1 MSGQYSHEGCTFFE
15 VQRFRQVW
23 IWVVVIFI
31 AALAWYAFIRQ
42 IVFKQSFG
50 NNPAPDWAVFILLAI
65 FGVIFPA
72 LFLMMRLEIFVTGQ
86 RLVFRMFPLHPRWK
100 EVAAAEIEGAMAIV
114 YRPFRE
120 YGGWGIRYGRQGIA
134 YTVSGDRG
142 VLVRLSSG
150 RTFLIGSRR
159 PLELETALQ
168 DLIADSRRTSPP
180 GS

>member
-50 NNPAPDWAVFILLAI
+50 NNPAPDWAVFLLLAI

-120 YGGWGIRYGRQGIA
+120 YGGW
-134 YTVSGDRG
+134 VSVMDDRVSPTPSRVTGASWSGFPVEEPFSSDRG
-142 VLVRLSSG
+142 DLSNWRQHS
-150 RTFLIGSRR
+150 RT
-159 PLELETALQ
+159 
-168 DLIADSRRTSPP
+168 
-180 GS
+180 